1 MIKAVIFDLSGVIF
15 KGKHFIKKG
24 EKILGKTAVH
34 NNDACFD
41 RKLCLGTS
49 SHRAAFERVFGKKLF
64 DDEFIKLMKAWLSNW
79 EIDEEMLALAKKLR
93 RKYKLAVLSNSEQ
106 AYEEKY
112 DNTLRKVFP
121 IIVYSHRVR
130 MLKPEKPIFEY
141 TLKQLGVQPPES
153 VMIDDVKENCET
165 GKKLGMNCILF
176 KNRQQCESE
185 LKNLGAKI

>member
-1 MIKAVIFDLSGVIF
+1 MIKAVIFDLGGVVL
-15 KGKHFIKKG
+15 KGSHFIKKG
-24 EKILGKTAVH
+24 EKILGKKAVH

-41 RKLCLGTS
+41 RKLNLGTS

-79 EIDEEMLALAKKLR
+79 EMDEEMLELAKKLR
-93 RKYKLAVLSNSEQ
+93 RKYKIAILSNTEQ

-121 IIVYSHRVR
+121 VVVYSHKAR

-141 TLKQLGVQPPES
+141 TLKQLGVQPEES
-153 VMIDDVKENCET
+153 VMVDDVKENCET
-165 GKKLGMNCILF
+165 AKRVGMNSILF
-176 KNRQQCESE
+176 KNRQQCENE
-185 LKNLGAKI
+185 LKSLGAKI